1 MSPATVPTA
10 ALAGVP
16 AGLQSQGVWAGRRQL
31 FIRFAAEA
39 ETATM
44 YTADALANELRRS
57 TARSV
62 YHSISI
68 SGRDPL
74 ANVEY
79 LCAAFEKVSTALPVM
94 LDTDGQRP
102 AEIAE
107 LKGFVTLAQITLD
120 GPIVDAQNDRALE
133 SVKTAAESGL
143 QHALV
148 ICVDERTTDSH
159 MLRIVERAHAA
170 SESTAIIV
178 HPSAGAPVDR
188 DRRWITLLERAAAL
202 HGDVRLALRLPPPT
216 GMR

>member
-1 MSPATVPTA
+1 
-10 ALAGVP
+10 
-16 AGLQSQGVWAGRRQL
+16 
-31 FIRFAAEA
+31 
-39 ETATM
+39 
-44 YTADALANELRRS
+44 
-57 TARSV
+57 
-62 YHSISI
+62 
-68 SGRDPL
+68 L

-79 LCAAFEKVSTALPVM
+79 LCAAFEKVSTPLPVM

-120 GPIVDAQNDRALE
+120 GPSVDAQNERALE
-133 SVKTAAESGL
+133 SVKTAATSGL

-159 MLRIVERAHAA
+159 MLRIVEGAHAA

-202 HGDVRLALRLPPPT
+202 HGDVRLAMRLPPPT